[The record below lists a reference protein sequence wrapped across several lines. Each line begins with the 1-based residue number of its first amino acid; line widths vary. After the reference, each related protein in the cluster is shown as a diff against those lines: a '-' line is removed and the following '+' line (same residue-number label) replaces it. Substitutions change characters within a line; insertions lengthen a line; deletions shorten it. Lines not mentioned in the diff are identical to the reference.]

1 MPRRKFKVGKAR
13 LPKVSGRISSTS
25 ELNAKARGAQRRV
38 DSFSRRVLKGV

>member
-1 MPRRKFKVGKAR
+1 MAQRRFKVGKAR

-38 DSFSRRVLKGV
+38 DAFSRKVLKGV